1 MDPSFSRAVED
12 FRQRLGRYDWS
23 SQSPSRR
30 QILEVFL
37 RLALEHGF
45 NSVSLRMIAAEIGIK
60 APSIY
65 AHFPGGR
72 DEIVAASLRWHF
84 HKFGTAVLESLAD
97 CRSADQAWTA
107 MVGVHLQRQLQLPE
121 SNLWDLLMATDR
133 MVHNL
138 PGDLSAEA
146 NELVALY
153 EELYRAA
160 ARDMGVEYPDEAIKL
175 VMTLLEG
182 ASRWC
187 TGGEDPRKLRK
198 LAVRADRLTRSMLD
212 LAAERASAA
221 R

>member
-1 MDPSFSRAVED
+1 MDPSFSRAVEG
-12 FRQRLGRYDWS
+12 FRQRLGQYDWS
-23 SQSPSRR
+23 SQSPYRR

-65 AHFPGGR
+65 AHFPDGR

-97 CRSADQAWTA
+97 CRSADEAWTA
-107 MVGVHLQRQLQLPE
+107 MVGVHLRRQLQLPE
-121 SNLWDLLMATDR
+121 SNLWDLLIATDG

-138 PGDLSAEA
+138 PSDLSAEA

-160 ARDMGVEYPDEAIKL
+160 AREMGVEHPDEAIKL

-182 ASRWC
+182 AGRWC
-187 TGGEDPRKLRK
+187 TGGEDPHEFPE
-198 LAVRADRLTRSMLD
+198 LAARADALTRAMLGF
-212 LAAERASAA
+212 AAERASAA
-221 R
+221 Q